1 MGRRL
6 FDETALRILREC
18 CGGRSTW
25 EIAETI
31 NMATGRS
38 YTRDQVRCVMKRLGI
53 KSGRRTGLVPRPWN
67 SYPPE
72 IADYIMANY
81 RGVGPTEMAGRINRE
96 FGSSY
101 TAGQIIAWYKNHHLN
116 SGVDTRYRKGNVPW
130 TMGRKLDEICKGD
143 QEKLSRIRETQ
154 FKTGGRPHNA
164 LPVGSE
170 IVRDDGY
177 LQRKVAEPDV
187 WRFSHHIVWEENF
200 GPIPEGM
207 VVTFLD
213 GDRSNLDPANLFL
226 ISKAENWSLNW
237 KKHRSPDAQITKAN
251 IAICR
256 LRRAVERRSE
266 HAGDIA

>member
-1 MGRRL
+1 MGNRL
-6 FDETALRILREC
+6 FDVTALRILREC
-18 CGGRSTW
+18 CGGKTTW
-25 EIAETI
+25 EIAETV

-72 IADYIMANY
+72 VTDYIMANY

-96 FGSSY
+96 FGTSY
-101 TAGQIIAWYKNHHLN
+101 TSSQIIAWYKNHHLS
-116 SGVDTRYRKGNVPW
+116 SGVDTRYRKGSIPW
-130 TMGRKLDEICKGD
+130 TRGKTLDEICGGD
-143 QEKLSRIRETQ
+143 QEKIRRVRSTQ

-177 LQRKVAEPDV
+177 RQRKVAEPNV

-200 GPIPEGM
+200 GPVPEGM
-207 VVTFLD
+207 MVTFLD
-213 GDRSNLDPANLFL
+213 GDKSNLDPENLFL
-226 ISKAENWSLNW
+226 ISQEENRNLNYE
-237 KKHRSPDAQITKAN
+237 KRRSEDGNITKAG
-251 IAICR
+251 IGILRLEKAI
-256 LRRAVERRSE
+256 ERRTRY
-266 HAGDIA
+266 AGDNA